1 MCSDFHRT
9 ESGTELLARLEGR
22 SSLKE
27 IEPSL
32 FADED
37 SPVHAVSQEELK
49 KMVTDEAHSE
59 VPGFCAGNNTQVP
72 AFEKLTGNVIF
83 LNFMAQKGQEKQ
95 KCFIT

>member
-1 MCSDFHRT
+1 MCSDFHRA

-37 SPVHAVSQEELK
+37 SPVHALQRNDILSCATTWMNLEDTVL
-49 KMVTDEAHSE
+49 SE
-59 VPGFCAGNNTQVP
+59 
-72 AFEKLTGNVIF
+72 I
-83 LNFMAQKGQEKQ
+83 GQKQ
-95 KCFIT
+95 KDKLLDSTYMQFLR

>member
-1 MCSDFHRT
+1 MCSDFHRA

-27 IEPSL
+27 IEPNL

-37 SPVHAVSQEELK
+37 SPVHVLLGANRTRLK
-49 KMVTDEAHSE
+49 QPLEGMQYSRK
-59 VPGFCAGNNTQVP
+59 
-72 AFEKLTGNVIF
+72 VIF
-83 LNFMAQKGQEKQ
+83 LNFMAQKEQEKQ